1 MTSAPLRDPLAGHLI
16 TPESA
21 AFLFIDDQPLP
32 EPAGLLSDGKQL
44 DRTRVSS
51 WEDIEFVQR
60 DWARRE
66 TVPAIVEIVLTD
78 RLKAGAVTTEKKW

>member
-1 MTSAPLRDPLAGHLI
+1 MTSAPVRDPLAGQLI

-32 EPAGLLSDGKQL
+32 EPVGLLSDGKHL
-44 DRTRVSS
+44 DRTTISS

-66 TVPAIVEIVLTD
+66 TVPAIVEIVLTA